1 MSAIASTPGA
11 ARLFVSSILGRVPLA
26 MLSIGLLVHTEHATG
41 SFGAAGLVTAAY
53 AVALGVVGPLL
64 GQLVDRR
71 GQTAVLLLS
80 ALASTALLAAIALA
94 PPGTPL
100 AALVALATGIG
111 AATPPLGACLRA
123 LLPAVL
129 PDAAAVR
136 DAYAVEATASELAWV
151 SGPPLALGMGA
162 LWSTGAALT
171 VAGLVLL
178 AGTAA
183 FALQPVSRGWRPATG
198 GRPRGGSLRTPAMRT
213 LVTVL
218 VGVGVLFGGVEV
230 AVAAATDARG
240 STAAAGPLLALWGA
254 GSLLGGLLAVRL
266 GGVTGAAGLA
276 VVLAALAAGHLALVP
291 AAGNLVALGAVL
303 LVAGAAIAPTYAL
316 VYAMVDHAAP
326 EGTVTE
332 AFAWLA
338 TAIAIGASV
347 GAAGAGAVADHAG
360 PGAAFALAGAAG
372 TIALLAALLR
382 SPTLAPPAVALAAA
396 RLADSK
402 TVGDDGVAV
411 MIYEPAP
418 A

>member
-11 ARLFVSSILGRVPLA
+11 ARLFASSILGRVPLA

-41 SFGAAGLVTAAY
+41 SFGAAGIVTAAY

-71 GQTAVLLLS
+71 GQTAVLLVS
-80 ALASTALLAAIALA
+80 AVASTALLAAIALA
-94 PPGTPL
+94 PAGTPL
-100 AALVALATGIG
+100 AALVALAAGVG
-111 AATPPLGACLRA
+111 AATPPLGACLRT

-162 LWSTGAALT
+162 LWSTGAALIA
-171 VAGLVLL
+171 AGLVLL
-178 AGTAA
+178 AGTAV
-183 FALQPVSRGWRPATG
+183 FALQPASRAWRPAIG
-198 GRPRGGSLRTPAMRT
+198 GARPRGGSLRTPAMRT

-218 VGVGVLFGGVEV
+218 VGVGVLFGAVEV
-230 AVAAATDARG
+230 AVAAATDALG

-266 GGVTGAAGLA
+266 GGVTGAAGL
-276 VVLAALAAGHLALVP
+276 VLVLAALAAGHLALVP
-291 AAGNLVALGAVL
+291 AAGSVVALAGVL
-303 LVAGAAIAPTYAL
+303 LVAGAAIAPTYAA

-326 EGTVTE
+326 DGTVTE

-338 TAIAIGASV
+338 TAIAIGASA
-347 GAAGAGAVADHAG
+347 GAAAAGAVADHAG

-372 TIALLAALLR
+372 AIALLAALLR
-382 SPTLAPPAVALAAA
+382 SPTLPGAPAPAVA
-396 RLADSK
+396 
-402 TVGDDGVAV
+402 
-411 MIYEPAP
+411 
-418 A
+418 